1 MGEFKGYLH
10 LLFPMVMAAK
20 QGDGHTHFSG
30 RYLDQEKVQRAL
42 DAAQQH
48 GASYAE
54 VRVVSLTESSVA
66 MRDGVLERAIPGQ
79 ELGMTLRVL
88 ADGAWG
94 VHSTTDL
101 ASLESQIEPT
111 TRLAKAV
118 AKRRSSSDQP
128 IGLAEVPVLQDEQ
141 HWRSALDVRHTD
153 LDTKMEL
160 MNDLTRGA
168 TGHDEIVSVRTGW
181 SDEHIHTE
189 LMTTEGMD
197 RVWSFQRSLVHGTVT
212 ARREGEVV
220 SYRTRHGGQGGLE
233 VIQGCDLVELGAQAQ
248 RAALRLLNAERAPS
262 GKLPLIADKDLTGV
276 YIHEAL
282 GHPCEADLVAAGD
295 SCLDGK
301 LGQKIGNELVTVVD
315 DPTMMGGYG
324 AYPVDDEGV
333 DTREKVL
340 IKNGILTEYLNHRET
355 AHHFGVDPNG
365 GARAQDGLHHPLVRM
380 SNTMIHGGRHADLDE
395 LMEDITYGVYA
406 CGTRGGQVDT
416 GRGSFQFAAQEAW
429 LIENGEL
436 TRPLK
441 DVSVSGLTLEILKN
455 VDGLTRDASL
465 ASPGFCGKGQTV
477 PVGDGGPVM
486 RISEA
491 LVG

>member
-1 MGEFKGYLH
+1 
-10 LLFPMVMAAK
+10 MVMTAK
-20 QGDGHTHFSG
+20 RNDTFHSTEG
-30 RYLDQEKVQRAL
+30 RYLDQEKVRKAL
-42 DAAQQH
+42 DDASRF
-48 GASYAE
+48 GATYAE
-54 VRVVSLTESSVA
+54 VRLVSLTESTVA
-66 MRDGVLERAIPGQ
+66 MRDGALERAIPGQ

-94 VHSTTDL
+94 VHSTTDI
-101 ASLESQIEPT
+101 ASLSEQIQST

-118 AKRRSSSDQP
+118 AKRRTSGESP
-128 IGLAEVPVLQDEQ
+128 KGLAEVPVIQDEV
-141 HWRSALDVRHTD
+141 HWRPQFDVRHTE
-153 LDTKMEL
+153 LDEKISL
-160 MNDLTRGA
+160 MNELYSGA
-168 TGHDEIVSVRTGW
+168 TGHDDVVSVRTGW
-181 SDEHIHTE
+181 RDEHIHTE
-189 LMTTEGMD
+189 LLTTEGMD
-197 RVWSFQRSLVHGTVT
+197 RVWSFQRSLVHGMVT
-212 ARREGEVV
+212 ARRNGDVV

-233 VIQGCDLVELGAQAQ
+233 VIRGCDLVELGESAQI
-248 RAALRLLNAERAPS
+248 AALRLLTAERAPS

-301 LGQKIGNELVTVVD
+301 LGQKIGSDIVTVVD
-315 DPTMMGGYG
+315 DPTIMEGYG
-324 AYPVDDEGV
+324 SYPVDDEGV
-333 DTREKVL
+333 NTREKVL
-340 IKNGILTEYLNHRET
+340 IRNGVLTEYLNHRET
-355 AHHFGVDPNG
+355 AHHFGIEPNG

-380 SNTMIHGGRHADLDE
+380 SNTIIQGGTHRDIDE
-395 LMEDITYGVYA
+395 LMEDIQYGVYA

-436 TRPLK
+436 TRPLR
-441 DVSVSGLTLEILKN
+441 DVSVSGLTLEILNN
-455 VDGLTRDASL
+455 VNGLTRDASL